1 MPCCLVYDHH
11 FKIVM
16 MAAEKVGFFGGKN
29 FLEREKESSSNNND
43 IEVQKRGY
51 LELKEQ
57 KIFLNNAPKP
67 NRPNDIWCA

>member
-1 MPCCLVYDHH
+1 
-11 FKIVM
+11 M

-43 IEVQKRGY
+43 IEVQKK
-51 LELKEQ
+51 EAIWKLKEQ